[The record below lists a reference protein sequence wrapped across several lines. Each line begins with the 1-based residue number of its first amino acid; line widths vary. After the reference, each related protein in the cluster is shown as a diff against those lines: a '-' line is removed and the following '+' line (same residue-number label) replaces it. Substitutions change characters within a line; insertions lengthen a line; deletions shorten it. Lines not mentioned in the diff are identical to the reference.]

1 MLYHIVK
8 LLDDTDLSSIVIEL
22 MKSSDWIDGASSAV
36 GRTKEIKRNIQLS
49 PASDVYKNLNRKVCD
64 LIVNEMSVVNHYIFP
79 KKIINLL
86 FSRTS
91 VGMYYGKHIDLSL
104 TPSGRRDYS
113 FTLFLSNPN
122 DYEGGELLLDIP
134 PEQKSVKLEAGN
146 MVIYPTKY
154 LHEVKQVTSG
164 ERVVCV
170 GWIESLIKN
179 DDEREILGNIKTAM
193 FQVQKNDLGKG
204 FSSLNLS
211 FERLKKYFGD

>member
-122 DYEGGELLLDIP
+122 DYEGGELILDIP